1 MTAIISIGCMSHGS
15 CHDFG
20 AKQYSELP
28 GELYTS
34 TNYDIEQNGI
44 VGRHNL
50 KQSLPRTALMNQF
63 S

>member
-1 MTAIISIGCMSHGS
+1 MSHGS